1 MRVSIGRAR
10 WLGVGA
16 VAKRRSTGLSDY
28 ESALVRSS
36 SMPKPGVDSGLNMAS
51 RLNVRADNRIGP
63 RVEAEPSAWICPRGY
78 RNASALGGRRR
89 FRPRRLP

>member
-28 ESALVRSS
+28 ESALVSIFVYA
-36 SMPKPGVDSGLNMAS
+36 KT
-51 RLNVRADNRIGP
+51 
-63 RVEAEPSAWICPRGY
+63 
-78 RNASALGGRRR
+78 RRR
-89 FRPRRLP
+89 FRLERHRA